1 MTDYTKLTGPKLR
14 EILTSRQLPT
24 NGLKTE
30 LIARLAAADSS
41 TTATPE
47 APPAAATPTA
57 EPTNSHLPTEEYT
70 VDWSDDTGATTTKP
84 STTAAP
90 AQSSKPARKS
100 IAALFDDPPKADA
113 PAPATTKTGN
123 EPSSPSTVTSES
135 APTTSTA
142 APAPVF
148 AANLPTTSLDDEI
161 ARRKKRAERFGLSAQ
176 ESDALKALERQKR
189 FGVEKVAATVGGLD
203 DALPEQQRKR
213 REQQQGGRGGG
224 KRGRFTGGRFTEGR
238 KRGNED
244 GNRNEVQTG
253 RVQKSVTAVDPA
265 EKRKAEERRK
275 RFAT

>member
-1 MTDYTKLTGPKLR
+1 MTDYNKLTVPKLR
-14 EILTSRQLPT
+14 EILMSRELSTS
-24 NGLKTE
+24 GLKTE
-30 LIARLAAADSS
+30 LIARLTAADSS

-47 APPAAATPTA
+47 ALPAGTTPTPTA
-57 EPTNSHLPTEEYT
+57 EPSNSHLPNEEYT
-70 VDWSDDTGATTTKP
+70 VDWSDDTTTKP

-90 AQSSKPARKS
+90 EQTSKPARKS
-100 IAALFDDPPKADA
+100 IAALFDSPPKPDASA
-113 PAPATTKTGN
+113 PAAAKTGN

-135 APTTSTA
+135 APTTTTTTA
-142 APAPVF
+142 PTPVF

-161 ARRKKRAERFGLSAQ
+161 TRRKKRAERFGLSAK

-189 FGVEKVAATVGGLD
+189 FGIEEKAATVGGLD

-224 KRGRFTGGRFTEGR
+224 KRGRFAEGGRR
-238 KRGNED
+238 RGNGD
-244 GNRNEVQTG
+244 GNRNGVQTG
-253 RVQKSVTAVDPA
+253 RVQKNVTSVDPE

>member
-1 MTDYTKLTGPKLR
+1 MTDYNKLTVPKLR
-14 EILTSRQLPT
+14 EILTSRELPT

-30 LIARLAAADSS
+30 LIARLSAADSS

-47 APPAAATPTA
+47 ALPAGTAPTPTA
-57 EPTNSHLPTEEYT
+57 EPSNSHLPTEEYT
-70 VDWSDDTGATTTKP
+70 VDWSDDTTTKP

-90 AQSSKPARKS
+90 SKPARKS
-100 IAALFDDPPKADA
+100 IAALFDSPPKPDASA
-113 PAPATTKTGN
+113 PAAAKTGN

-135 APTTSTA
+135 APTTTTTA
-142 APAPVF
+142 PTPVF

-161 ARRKKRAERFGLSAQ
+161 ARRKKRAERFGLSAK
-176 ESDALKALERQKR
+176 ESEALKALERQKR
-189 FGVEKVAATVGGLD
+189 FGIEEKVETVGGLD

-224 KRGRFTGGRFTEGR
+224 KRGRFADGGRR
-238 KRGNED
+238 RGNGD
-244 GNRNEVQTG
+244 GNRNGVQTG
-253 RVQKSVTAVDPA
+253 RVQKNVASVDPE